1 VLTPSASPSDYPAAG
16 GLDRAR
22 DDDSQRFNHGRSLG
36 RDDGPALVS
45 EVRDLLAEGSKGF
58 DRDMLE

>member
-1 VLTPSASPSDYPAAG
+1 MKT
-16 GLDRAR
+16 RAR
-22 DDDSQRFNHGRSLG
+22 GVDDSQRFNHGRSLG